1 MKNLQHYLNEA
12 GNIDDKISNITKRLK
27 SFKSNKNVN
36 ALVNGIVA
44 DMHNKIIL
52 SDLTEYI
59 EKIQNNIYN
68 SNEKDL
74 LELST
79 DIYLTFTEHS
89 Y

>member
-12 GNIDDKISNITKRLK
+12 GNIDAKISNITKRLK

-36 ALVNGIVA
+36 ALVNGIIA
-44 DMHNKIIL
+44 DIHNKIIL
-52 SDLTEYI
+52 SDLTRYI
-59 EKIQNNIYN
+59 EKIQNEIYN

-79 DIYLTFTEHS
+79 NIYLTFTEHS